1 MQRLMST
8 LLVTLLAIAGSSPSH
23 SKPDYLAPAQKYGAT
38 NCGFCHVLPSGG
50 QGHNERGS
58 WLISERDRRGVAE
71 IDVEWL
77 SARDALIEREEQ
89 TTKTPSAVVAKLPE
103 IGELTTD
110 RTRPFDYST
119 RHGDWPAYGGDLGSG
134 NYAGLDQ
141 ITTENLDQ
149 LQIAWIW
156 NAEDKVGLWGRFVRR
171 KAPDGFK
178 ATPLMVGGRL
188 YIRSRF
194 SEVVALDPIR
204 GEELWTYDP
213 GTRKGK
219 RPPQYGFATRG
230 LAYHRD
236 AKGDRVLLL
245 TSDGWLIAIS
255 PKTGKPFP
263 DFGDNGRVDL
273 TEGLRRPLLRSA
285 NTWNGAPAICGD
297 TVVIGNQASDASHRT
312 GDEAEGTNWQENLP
326 LGDVRGFDVH
336 TGEQKWVFQTVPQAG
351 EFGNK
356 TWGNDSWKWMGNT
369 NVWSMMSCDPE
380 LGHVY
385 LPITAPTHHFYGG
398 ARPGDNLFG
407 TSLVAVDSE
416 TGKRVWHFQTVHH
429 DIWDYDLPAAPV
441 VVDLVVAGQP
451 RKAVAQVGK
460 TGFVYV
466 FDRVTG
472 QPIWPIEERAVPP
485 SALEGER
492 AARTQ
497 PFPTKPPPF
506 EMQGATVDDLIDF
519 TPELRLKALEV
530 VKGHL
535 LGPIFLPPSLEGS
548 VTVPGIPGG
557 ASWGGAAFDPE
568 TRMLYVTSMRLP
580 FLLQAK
586 GVEAGHE
593 YRVFDSFLH
602 VDYLPIVKP
611 PWSSITAYTLD
622 TGEIAWSIPNGAGL
636 KDHPHLK
643 GLELPDL
650 GALAE
655 APGLLVTKHL
665 VFFGHSE
672 ESGGGGLRPT
682 ELRALDKRTG
692 KLLWKHRIDGEH
704 MWAAPMTYMAG
715 GRQFIVV
722 ATGSTTDPA
731 RLTAFRLP

>member
-1 MQRLMST
+1 MLAVLVAT
-8 LLVTLLAIAGSSPSH
+8 LVGIAGSSPSH
-23 SKPDYLAPAQKYGAT
+23 SRPDHLEPAQKYGAT
-38 NCGFCHVLPSGG
+38 SCGFCHVLPSGG

-58 WLISERDRRGVAE
+58 WLISERDRKGVAE

-77 SARDALIEREEQ
+77 SARDPLVESAER
-89 TTKTPSAVVAKLPE
+89 TTEPPSEVLAVLPE
-103 IGELTTD
+103 IEEVTTD
-110 RTRPFDYST
+110 RERPFDYTT
-119 RHGDWPAYGGDLGSG
+119 RHGDWPAYGGDLGSRK
-134 NYAGLDQ
+134 YAGLGQ
-141 ITTENLDQ
+141 ITPENLDQ
-149 LQIAWIW
+149 LQVAWIW
-156 NAEDKVGLWGRFVRR
+156 NAEDKVGPWGRFVRR

-188 YIRSRF
+188 YVRSRF

-213 GTRKGK
+213 GTREGK
-219 RPPQYGFATRG
+219 LPPQYGFATRG

-236 AKGDRVLLL
+236 AKGDRVMLL

-255 PKTGKPFP
+255 PETGKPFP
-263 DFGDNGRVDL
+263 DFGDKGRVDL
-273 TEGLRRPLLRSA
+273 TQGLRRPLRRNATAWS
-285 NTWNGAPAICGD
+285 GAPTTCGD
-297 TVVIGNQASDASHRT
+297 TVVIGNQASDASHR
-312 GDEAEGTNWQENLP
+312 EGGANEGASWQENLP

-336 TGEQKWVFQTVPQAG
+336 TGEQKWVFRTVPQAD
-351 EFGNK
+351 EVGNE

-385 LPITAPTHHFYGG
+385 LPITAPSHQFYGG
-398 ARPGDNLFG
+398 ARPGDNLFA
-407 TSLVAVDSE
+407 TSLVAVDAE

-460 TGFVYV
+460 TGFLYV
-466 FDRVTG
+466 LDRVTG
-472 QPIWPIEERAVPP
+472 QPIWPIEEREVPA
-485 SALEGER
+485 STLVGER

-497 PFPTKPPPF
+497 PFPTWPPPF

-519 TPELRLKALEV
+519 TPELRREALEV
-530 VKGHL
+530 VKGHR

-548 VTVPGIPGG
+548 VTVPGIAGG

-568 TRMLYVTSMRLP
+568 TRMLYVASMRLP
-580 FLLQAK
+580 FLLKAERVK
-586 GVEAGHE
+586 AGYE
-593 YRVFDSFLH
+593 YRVQESLLH

-611 PWSSITAYTLD
+611 PWSSITAYKLD
-622 TGEIAWSIPNGAGL
+622 TGEIAWSVPNGAGL
-636 KDHPHLK
+636 HDHPRLK

-650 GALAE
+650 GALGE

-665 VFFGHSE
+665 IFFGHSE
-672 ESGGGGLRPT
+672 ESGRGGLRPT

-692 KLLWKHRIDGEH
+692 ELQWQHRIDGEH
-704 MWAAPMTYMAG
+704 MWAPPMTYMAG
-715 GRQFIVV
+715 GRQFVVV
-722 ATGSTTDPA
+722 ATGSTTEPA